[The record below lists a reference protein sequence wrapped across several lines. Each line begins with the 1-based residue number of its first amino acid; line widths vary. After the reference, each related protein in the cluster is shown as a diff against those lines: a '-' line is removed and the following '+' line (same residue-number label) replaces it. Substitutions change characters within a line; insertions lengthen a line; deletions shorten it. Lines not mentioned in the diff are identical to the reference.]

1 MTNIQLKEGSELQGG
16 KYRIIRVL
24 GQGGFGITY
33 LALDTRYNLKVAI
46 KEFFPKD
53 ACKREPRTGFVILPL
68 EVGKFKKKFV
78 AESRK
83 IAKLSHSGIVK
94 VNDTFEEN
102 GTAYYVMD
110 YIEGQSLYDLI
121 KVKEFNKDEATKII
135 LDVADALAHIHSKR
149 MLHLDIKPMNI
160 MMRSSDNA
168 PVIIDFGISKTYD
181 AQGDPNTTFLG
192 AYSPGYSSP
201 EQLEGKINSFA
212 PQLDV
217 YSLGATFY
225 TLLTGNIPRY
235 PTPHTVAN
243 LSFKNNIPNE
253 LIKVIGLAMAYEQN
267 ERYSLVSEFS
277 RDLKQIY
284 QKSHSKGTEIIGPVI
299 RNFRLLKGAPYYVG
313 EPIEVMWSVNYADQ
327 VFLNKDLLETKKGT
341 KSIQYK
347 EAGNKRLTL
356 KCIRGEHIV
365 RRILTFKVEDGSKPD
380 EPINVKESPI
390 RRKKSEETKII
401 VADCVNETKPTI
413 DFFWRAGNQPLH
425 VGDEVTFHWGVTGA
439 DSVTFRGIQLDNNCT
454 KKAITLKKEGPLTV
468 VLAAWNKF
476 GRVWQSIDLNVL
488 PKKEEKGES
497 PVIDFFWRA
506 GNQPLHVGDEVTVH
520 WSLSGAEEVQVGGF
534 NVGSGEKSKTL
545 RLRRAGRQKISL
557 VATNRFG
564 QVKNSLELMVLP
576 KENQTQSGE
585 NGGNTGYSVGTSE
598 DTISENKAGL
608 GAGWIIIVL
617 AFVCWLIGFIGSNSA
632 KSNQTEA
639 VATEVVEEAV
649 EVVEEATEVPAY
661 DYYY

>member
-1 MTNIQLKEGSELQGG
+1 MQLKVESELQGG

-439 DSVTFRGIQLDNNCT
+439 ERVTFMGTSFDKKCT
-454 KKAITLKKEGPLTV
+454 KRTLTLKRAG
-468 VLAAWNKF
+468 
-476 GRVWQSIDLNVL
+476 ILNV
-488 PKKEEKGES
+488 
-497 PVIDFFWRA
+497 V
-506 GNQPLHVGDEVTVH
+506 
-520 WSLSGAEEVQVGGF
+520 
-534 NVGSGEKSKTL
+534 
-545 RLRRAGRQKISL
+545 L

-564 QVKNSLELMVLP
+564 HVKKSLELNVLP
-576 KENQTQSGE
+576 KEDKNQPVIKKFECSKTAHVRIGETIVFSWNVEGASQVRLGWNIVAKSGTQSISFNKVGAYSYTLWAISDSNTTIKRSITIVVNQE
-585 NGGNTGYSVGTSE
+585 SNVDKKTSSDTGYGC
-598 DTISENKAGL
+598 ISS
-608 GAGWIIIVL
+608 IVV
-617 AFVCWLIGFIGSNSA
+617 FFIGFGLFVGLCNIA
-632 KSNQTEA
+632 AEA
-639 VATEVVEEAV
+639 SLSVVWFLILA
-649 EVVEEATEVPAY
+649 ALCFIIPFYIASKIL
-661 DYYY
+661 D